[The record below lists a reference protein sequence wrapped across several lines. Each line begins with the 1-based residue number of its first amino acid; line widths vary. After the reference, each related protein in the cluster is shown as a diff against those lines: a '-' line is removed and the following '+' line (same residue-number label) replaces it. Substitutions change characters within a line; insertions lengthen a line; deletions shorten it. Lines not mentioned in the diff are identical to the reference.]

1 MDAWVHIDQEIQK
14 LMWQMRTETLARMKQ
29 PFNVD
34 EKSGRKDLVTTVDKS
49 NEKKIV
55 TKLRELDPAAQIL
68 GEEGFGDQIKATTGR
83 VWLIDPIDGTMNF
96 VMQQNNF
103 AIMISLYEDG
113 VGVLGYIMDVMNQ
126 KLYHGGPNG
135 VFVNDEPLTAPAN
148 LHLRDALI
156 GISGP
161 LLIDDNYNMQTI
173 ARQSR
178 GPRMYGSAGIEF
190 AKVLTGELIGYI
202 SYLRPWDF
210 AAGKI
215 LAEALNLQVKTIDGR
230 PLSMLSSNVVL
241 VATERA
247 SEEIIGLAN

>member
-1 MDAWVHIDQEIQK
+1 MENIAQIDQKIQA
-14 LMWQMRTETLARMKQ
+14 LMWQMRKETFVKMKQ
-29 PFNVD
+29 PFSID
-34 EKSGRKDLVTTVDKS
+34 EKSGRKDLVTTIDKS
-49 NEKKIV
+49 NEQTIISKI
-55 TKLRELDPAAQIL
+55 RELDPTAQIL
-68 GEEGFGDQIKATTGR
+68 GEEGFGDQVNQINGR
-83 VWLIDPIDGTMNF
+83 VWLIDPLDGTMNF
-96 VMQQNNF
+96 VMQQKNF

-113 VGVLGYIMDVMNQ
+113 IGVVGYIMDVMNQ

-135 VFVNDEPLTAPAN
+135 VFINDQQIEAPAN
-148 LHLRDALI
+148 LHLKDALI

-161 LLIDDNYNMQTI
+161 LLIDNNHNLQQI

-190 AKVLTGELIGYI
+190 AKVLTGELVGYV

-215 LAEALNLQVKTIDGR
+215 LAQALNLQVKTIDGG

-247 SEEIIGLAN
+247 SKEIVTLAN

>member
-1 MDAWVHIDQEIQK
+1 MENIAQIDQKIQA
-14 LMWQMRTETLARMKQ
+14 LMWQMRKETFVKMKQ
-29 PFNVD
+29 PFSID
-34 EKSGRKDLVTTVDKS
+34 EKSGRKDLVTTIDKS
-49 NEKKIV
+49 NEQTIISKI
-55 TKLRELDPAAQIL
+55 RELDPTAQIL
-68 GEEGFGDQIKATTGR
+68 GEEGFGDQVNQINGR
-83 VWLIDPIDGTMNF
+83 VWLIDPLDGTMNF

-113 VGVLGYIMDVMNQ
+113 IGVVGYIMDVMNQ

-135 VFVNDEPLTAPAN
+135 VFINDQQIEAPAN
-148 LHLRDALI
+148 LHLKDALI

-161 LLIDDNYNMQTI
+161 LLIDNNHNLQQI

-190 AKVLTGELIGYI
+190 AKVLTGELVGYV

-215 LAEALNLQVKTIDGR
+215 LAQALNLQVKTIDGG

-247 SEEIIGLAN
+247 SKEIVTLAN

>member
-1 MDAWVHIDQEIQK
+1 MENIAQIDQKIQA
-14 LMWQMRTETLARMKQ
+14 LMWQMRKETLVKMQQ
-29 PFNVD
+29 PFSID
-34 EKSGRKDLVTTVDKS
+34 EKSGRKDLVTTIDKS
-49 NEKKIV
+49 NEQTIISKI
-55 TKLRELDPAAQIL
+55 RELDPTAQIL
-68 GEEGFGDQIKATTGR
+68 GEEGFGDQVNQINGR
-83 VWLIDPIDGTMNF
+83 VWLIDPLDGTMNF

-113 VGVLGYIMDVMNQ
+113 IGVVGYIMDVMNQ
-126 KLYHGGPNG
+126 KLYHGGTNG
-135 VFVNDEPLTAPAN
+135 VFINDQQIEAPAN
-148 LHLRDALI
+148 LHLKDALI

-161 LLIDDNYNMQTI
+161 LLIDNNHNLQQI

-190 AKVLTGELIGYI
+190 AKVLTGELVGYV

-215 LAEALNLQVKTIDGR
+215 LAQALNLQVKTIDGG

-247 SEEIIGLAN
+247 SKEIVTLAN

>member
-1 MDAWVHIDQEIQK
+1 MENIAQIDQKIQA
-14 LMWQMRTETLARMKQ
+14 LMCQMRKETLVKMQQ
-29 PFNVD
+29 PFSID
-34 EKSGRKDLVTTVDKS
+34 EKSGRKDLVTTIDKS
-49 NEKKIV
+49 NEQTIISKI
-55 TKLRELDPAAQIL
+55 RELDPTAQIL
-68 GEEGFGDQIKATTGR
+68 GEEGFGDQVNQINGR
-83 VWLIDPIDGTMNF
+83 VWLIDPLDGTMNF

-113 VGVLGYIMDVMNQ
+113 IGVVGYIMDVMNQ
-126 KLYHGGPNG
+126 KLYHGGTNG
-135 VFVNDEPLTAPAN
+135 VFINDQQIEAPAN
-148 LHLRDALI
+148 LHLKDALI

-161 LLIDDNYNMQTI
+161 LLIDNNHNLQQI

-190 AKVLTGELIGYI
+190 AKVLTGELVGYV

-215 LAEALNLQVKTIDGR
+215 LAQALNLQVKTIDGG

-247 SEEIIGLAN
+247 SKEIVTLAN

>member
-1 MDAWVHIDQEIQK
+1 MTELKQIDQEVQA
-14 LMWQMRTETLARMKQ
+14 LMWQMRTETLSKMQQ

-49 NEKKIV
+49 NEKAIV
-55 TKLRELDPAAQIL
+55 AKLRELDPDAQIL
-68 GEEGFGDQIKATTGR
+68 GEEGFGDQIEQTAGR
-83 VWLIDPIDGTMNF
+83 VWLIDPLDGTMNF

-113 VGVLGYIMDVMNQ
+113 VGVLGYIMDVMNAQ
-126 KLYHGGPNG
+126 LYHGDTKS
-135 VFVNDEPLTAPAN
+135 VFVNNKQIEPPTN

-161 LLIDDNYNMQTI
+161 LLINNDHNMQVI
-173 ARQSR
+173 AKKSR

-190 AKVLTGELIGYI
+190 AKVMSGELIGYI

-215 LAEALNLQVKTIDGR
+215 LAQTLNLQVKAIDGG

-247 SEEIIGLAN
+247 SEEVITLAN